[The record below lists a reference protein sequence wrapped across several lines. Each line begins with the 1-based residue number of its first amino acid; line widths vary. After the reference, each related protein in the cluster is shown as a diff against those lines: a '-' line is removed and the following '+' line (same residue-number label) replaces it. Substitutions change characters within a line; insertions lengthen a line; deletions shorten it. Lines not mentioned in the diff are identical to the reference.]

1 MAPHSCLRPK
11 SSPLLGG
18 FTFPWQAQGGHS
30 LLENPCQRKAA
41 YFPTSVAG

>member
-1 MAPHSCLRPK
+1 MVPHSCLRPE
-11 SSPLLGG
+11 SSSLLGG
-18 FTFPWQAQGGHS
+18 FTSPWQAQDGHS